1 MHVLSKGN
9 YAMKNLRS
17 ETYINIAIVIA
28 LVVFVVAA
36 RTAPH
41 PANFAPVAAVALFG
55 GAVLPRRWAV
65 VAPLLAMIA
74 SDLIIGLH
82 PLVLFT
88 WGSFALIALASSAWL
103 KGMSPIKIGL
113 SSIGA
118 SVFFYV
124 VTNFG
129 VWAQGK
135 MYAMN
140 MHGLIDCYINA
151 LPFFR
156 GTLAGDLFYT
166 GVLFSVYAFVAYV
179 VRGRRGYARQVL

>member
-1 MHVLSKGN
+1 MRKLHT
-9 YAMKNLRS
+9 
-17 ETYINIAIVIA
+17 ETYINIAIVLA
-28 LVVFVVAA
+28 LVVFVVVA

-55 GAVLPRRWAV
+55 GAILPRRWAV
-65 VAPLLAMIA
+65 IAPLLAMIV

-82 PLVLFT
+82 PLVIFT

-103 KGMSPIKIGL
+103 RGMSPIRIGL

-129 VWAQGK
+129 VWAQGQ
-135 MYAMN
+135 MYSMTVN
-140 MHGLIDCYINA
+140 GLVQCYVNA

-166 GVLFSVYAFVAYV
+166 GVLFSAYALVSYV
-179 VRGRRGYARQVL
+179 VRGRRRSYARQAL